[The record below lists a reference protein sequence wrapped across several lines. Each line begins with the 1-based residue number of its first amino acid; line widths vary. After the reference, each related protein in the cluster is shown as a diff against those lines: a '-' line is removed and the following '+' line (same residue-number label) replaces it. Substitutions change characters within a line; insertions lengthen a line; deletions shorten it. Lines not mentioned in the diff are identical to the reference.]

1 MFNSNRVETIKKD
14 IQTSTLLSDSEKS
27 DWLSLLELM
36 NDKQLG
42 ELEEILSASP
52 PQTSKTA
59 QSQQPQQPTTP
70 APVKAPPVQ
79 AMPPLSHIANVP
91 SGVDMN
97 RSQITNPIRPQAPS
111 PTPSPAPVS
120 APTPVPTPISARPT
134 PSPTLSNMPPRS
146 TPQKPQPSTPA
157 NNPVSPAPTS
167 SAPAPAP
174 ESEPAPAPQQSQ
186 SVFAIRQLEDLQQIS
201 VDTIRNFSFQSI
213 FNVIRSAIQE
223 NGYFAILQLVESSPL
238 FSSYLSS
245 GNKRLGGTSSA
256 TEPELTQA
264 EFEFM
269 TDLLRNMRF
278 NRW

>member
-59 QSQQPQQPTTP
+59 QPQQPTTP
-70 APVKAPPVQ
+70 APVKTPPVQ
-79 AMPPLSHIANVP
+79 TMPPLSHIANVP

-97 RSQITNPIRPQAPS
+97 RSQIANPIRPQAPA
-111 PTPSPAPVS
+111 PTPSPA
-120 APTPVPTPISARPT
+120 PISARPT

-146 TPQKPQPSTPA
+146 APPKPQPSASA
-157 NNPVSPAPTS
+157 NNPVSPALAPSAPTPAQAVTAPAS
-167 SAPAPAP
+167 TPAPAT
-174 ESEPAPAPQQSQ
+174 QQSQ
-186 SVFAIRQLEDLQQIS
+186 SVFAIRQVEDLQQMS

-213 FNVIRSAIQE
+213 FNVVRSAIQE